1 MPERKVLGVCSG
13 GFNGTNSSFGE
24 NASAQIKNHREHGT
38 SAIYFTIFARKEE
51 KMKKEDCFYLGR
63 IAKTHG
69 IKGEVTIKI
78 DADDPSAYLDMK
90 YFYLEYNKVLTPF
103 FVEKLILTGDKFFAT
118 IQDVKTLEAAQ
129 NYVGKSVYLP
139 LEMLPK
145 LSGKQFYFH
154 EVIGFALIDAEKG
167 DLGPIKEILEYPTQA
182 IIQVIKD
189 GKEILI
195 PVLDE
200 VIQKVDRK
208 EKKLYVKAPEGLI
221 DMYLG

>member
-1 MPERKVLGVCSG
+1 ML
-13 GFNGTNSSFGE
+13 
-24 NASAQIKNHREHGT
+24 AAQNRLKNRCKNKKL
-38 SAIYFTIFARKEE
+38 IQNYLQIITIFARKVD

-78 DADDPSAYLDMK
+78 EADDPSAYLDMK

-103 FVEKLILTGDKFFAT
+103 FVEKLILSGDKFFAA

-129 NYVGKSVYLP
+129 NFVGKSVYLP

-154 EVIGFALIDAEKG
+154 EVKGFALVDAEKG
-167 DLGPIKEILEYPTQA
+167 ELGPISDILEYPTQA
-182 IIQVIKD
+182 IIQVMKD

-195 PVLDE
+195 PILDE
-200 VIQKVDRK
+200 IIQKVDRE

-221 DMYLG
+221 DMYLA

>member
-1 MPERKVLGVCSG
+1 
-13 GFNGTNSSFGE
+13 
-24 NASAQIKNHREHGT
+24 
-38 SAIYFTIFARKEE
+38 
-51 KMKKEDCFYLGR
+51 MKKEDCFYLGR

-103 FVEKLILTGDKFFAT
+103 FVEKLIMSGDKFFAT

-129 NYVGKSVYLP
+129 AYVGKSVYLP

-154 EVIGFALIDAEKG
+154 EVIGFALVDAEKG
-167 DLGPIKEILEYPTQA
+167 ELGPIKEILEYPTQA
-182 IIQVIKD
+182 IIQVFKD
-189 GKEILI
+189 GKEVLI
-195 PVLDE
+195 PILDE